1 MCGYIVSASMNSRKK
16 IFQQVLA
23 VAKNKIYVWN
33 NRKFSSAIW
42 CGVEMKAKDKYIV
55 VRCWVLESRIK
66 DVHPLSQ

>member
-42 CGVEMKAKDKYIV
+42 CVEMKAKDKYTV
-55 VRCWVLESRIK
+55 VY
-66 DVHPLSQ
+66 DVGF